1 MSSKIKYT
9 SIGMDGELL
18 QLIRNQAAEEH
29 TSLGFIIEKMTRVY
43 FRVKVVEAGKEGP
56 RHAD

>member
-18 QLIRNQAAEEH
+18 QRIRDQAAEEKR
-29 TSLGFIIEKMTRVY
+29 SLGFIIEKMTKKY
-43 FRVKVVEAGKEGP
+43 FKVKVVEAGKEGT
-56 RHAD
+56 RNAD